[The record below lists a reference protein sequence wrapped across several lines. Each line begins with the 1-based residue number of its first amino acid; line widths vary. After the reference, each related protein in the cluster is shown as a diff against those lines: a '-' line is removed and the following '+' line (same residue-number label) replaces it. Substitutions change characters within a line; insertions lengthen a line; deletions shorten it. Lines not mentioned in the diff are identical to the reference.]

1 MMRGLLKHPDYVIYF
16 VRSRGLAP
24 VDWKEF
30 GNTWVEIK
38 TVEVG
43 SNYMESM
50 KRFQLLQPHFAEG
63 QTTCWE
69 RQHVVRG
76 LLDGWIE
83 LMTMSSTYYF
93 EGGDVLSP
101 WPKSSP
107 ECMPVVC
114 WIRRQG
120 QDGEDCL

>member
-1 MMRGLLKHPDYVIYF
+1 MRRQLERPDHVIYF
-16 VRSRGLAP
+16 VRSSRLEP
-24 VDWKEF
+24 VDWKEV

-43 SNYMESM
+43 SNYMETM
-50 KRFQLLQPHFAEG
+50 ERFQLQQPHFAEKLAMA
-63 QTTCWE
+63 Q
-69 RQHVVRG
+69 RQDVVRG
-76 LLDGWIE
+76 VLDGWIE
-83 LMTMSSTYYF
+83 LMTMSSSYYF